1 MSTAFAIVTDDS
13 YVLACPSCGVV
24 SDAALAL
31 WCDCLTKERTPR
43 CTSCGRCLCKLGVEQ
58 RRRFWGGAPPSMHTR
73 RRSEMRQHSPAVAVA
88 TKAPLVLLV
97 DDDEEIRAIGSHVIS
112 RLGFRCATA
121 TNGPEALVMMA
132 VEEPAIVI
140 TDALMPQMDGR
151 ELCRFV
157 KRSSSA
163 KVVIMTSLY
172 TAAHYKYEAFKRF
185 GADEYLAKPIDFAAL
200 QATLQRLAPKAEVKA

>member
-1 MSTAFAIVTDDS
+1 M
-13 YVLACPSCGVV
+13 
-24 SDAALAL
+24 
-31 WCDCLTKERTPR
+31 
-43 CTSCGRCLCKLGVEQ
+43 
-58 RRRFWGGAPPSMHTR
+58 
-73 RRSEMRQHSPAVAVA
+73 AVA

-97 DDDEEIRAIGSHVIS
+97 DDDEEIRAIGSHVIP

-121 TNGPEALVMMA
+121 TNGPEALAMMA
-132 VEEPAIVI
+132 EEEPVIVI
-140 TDALMPQMDGR
+140 TDALMPKMDGR

-200 QATLQRLAPKAEVKA
+200 QATLQRLAPNAEVKA